1 MESPTDRKPVERG
14 DDRVSAARGTE
25 TWRVFLAL
33 LVAGVLYLV
42 LGFFALF
49 VVVAGMDSFDPTSC
63 GMLVPV
69 ECPQP
74 GKGLLQIAGGVVGLF
89 APAVLAVYIVGT
101 SKPRRTGVIAACLG
115 LATWAAL
122 VGTAVGLA
130 R

>member
-1 MESPTDRKPVERG
+1 MESPTDRKSIERPV
-14 DDRVSAARGTE
+14 DRRSAGQGAE
-25 TWRVFLAL
+25 TWRVLLAL

-42 LGFFALF
+42 FGFLALF
-49 VVVAGMDSFDPTSC
+49 LLVAGMDSFDPASC
-63 GMLVPV
+63 GTLVPV

-89 APAVLAVYIVGT
+89 VPAVLAVYIVGT
-101 SKPRRTGVIAACLG
+101 SRPRRTGVISACLS
-115 LATWAAL
+115 LATWAVL